1 MPQSFVSY
9 NVQLDR
15 GARALALFVIRKN
28 LRKFALMHVFIIG
41 AWPIVVRVSLYRE
54 REVWEN

>member
-15 GARALALFVIRKN
+15 GARALALFVIGKN
-28 LRKFALMHVFIIG
+28 LQKLALMQVFMVG

-54 REVWEN
+54 DEA